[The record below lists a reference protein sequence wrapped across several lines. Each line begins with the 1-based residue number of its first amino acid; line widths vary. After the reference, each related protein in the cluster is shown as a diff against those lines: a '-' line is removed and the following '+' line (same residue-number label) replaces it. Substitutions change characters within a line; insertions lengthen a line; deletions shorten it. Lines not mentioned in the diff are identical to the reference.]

1 MKLCCHIRVPL
12 EDILYPTI
20 MYINTPQ
27 KGDVCVQR
35 KVPAKCFKKYKKT
48 HELLR
53 FFFCFISCNFTFF
66 HNQYVNTKKLHE
78 FSCMK
83 YRKLKH
89 LLEHFVKCRNL
100 ISEKCRQIGDE
111 DHQTSKQQYKKSQKE
126 NMLGVILIHQFGEQ
140 T

>member
-1 MKLCCHIRVPL
+1 MMKLCCHIRVPL

-53 FFFCFISCNFTFF
+53 FFFLFHFMQFYFF
-66 HNQYVNTKKLHE
+66 
-78 FSCMK
+78 S
-83 YRKLKH
+83 
-89 LLEHFVKCRNL
+89 
-100 ISEKCRQIGDE
+100 
-111 DHQTSKQQYKKSQKE
+111 
-126 NMLGVILIHQFGEQ
+126 
-140 T
+140 